1 MTMKKSTTPFWICG
15 IFLAAAASFFA
26 SSALLCREPPPPPGE
41 FLDPPA
47 PTPDLP
53 AKKGCDFKRQ
63 IDSALGLSA
72 GQIAQLDSNGRACDS
87 IRKEMKKT
95 IREKER
101 RLHDIL
107 DADSV
112 SESELQVV
120 RMELLILNEKRLD
133 SRIADI
139 RFFKSVLTPEQ
150 KIKLKELPR
159 DDSPRKRFP
168 AKQ

>member
-1 MTMKKSTTPFWICG
+1 MKKNATPFWICG
-15 IFLAAAASFFA
+15 LFLAAATGFFA
-26 SSALLCREPPPPPGE
+26 SSALLCHEPPPPPGE
-41 FLDPPA
+41 FLDPPS
-47 PTPDLP
+47 PSPDFP
-53 AKKGCDFKRQ
+53 SKKGCDFKRQ
-63 IDSALGLSA
+63 IDSALELSPR
-72 GQIAQLDSNGRACDS
+72 QIAMLDSNGRACDS

-95 IREKER
+95 IREKEW

-112 SESELQVV
+112 NESDLQVV

-159 DDSPRKRFP
+159 GDVSEKRPP

>member
-1 MTMKKSTTPFWICG
+1 
-15 IFLAAAASFFA
+15 
-26 SSALLCREPPPPPGE
+26 
-41 FLDPPA
+41 
-47 PTPDLP
+47 
-53 AKKGCDFKRQ
+53 
-63 IDSALGLSA
+63 
-72 GQIAQLDSNGRACDS
+72 
-87 IRKEMKKT
+87 MKKT
-95 IREKER
+95 IHEKER

-112 SESELQVV
+112 NEADLQVV

-159 DDSPRKRFP
+159 ERSEPKRFP

>member
-1 MTMKKSTTPFWICG
+1 MKKNATPFWICG
-15 IFLAAAASFFA
+15 LFLAAATGFFA
-26 SSALLCREPPPPPGE
+26 SSALLCREPPPPPPSE
-41 FLDPPA
+41 FSDSGQGPGF
-47 PTPDLP
+47 PD
-53 AKKGCDFKRQ
+53 KKSNGFKHQ

-72 GQIAQLDSNGRACDS
+72 RQIAQLDSNGRACDS

-95 IREKER
+95 IHEKER

-112 SESELQVV
+112 NEAELQVV

-159 DDSPRKRFP
+159 ERSEPKRFP